1 MSTPSRSRNIT
12 PLYQPVVHPEV
23 IAMGTLLIRRK
34 LETILEC
41 DEGLEEE
48 SVASSSLM
56 RPSCQPPRSKKRRLL
71 QLATSIPAKDMTFHD
86 FRTATI
92 EKYPSFSF
100 LGPASMAVYWC
111 KLYLKTDKF
120 GWIHY
125 SSPPPSDLRKRSIFW
140 HIPGQYLTDPQEQ
153 QHDYARWRRRI
164 GDVLSRGEPGVHYAT
179 SYVGIYNLLRMF
191 GRYGLNS
198 DGDVVLLSYDGP
210 DLPPPTLTTSS

>member
-1 MSTPSRSRNIT
+1 
-12 PLYQPVVHPEV
+12 
-23 IAMGTLLIRRK
+23 MGRLLIRRK

-41 DEGLEEE
+41 DEGIDEE

-56 RPSCQPPRSKKRRLL
+56 TQSCQPPRSKKRRLL
-71 QLATSIPAKDMTFHD
+71 PLLATSIPAKDTTFHD

-120 GWIHY
+120 RWIHY
-125 SSPPPSDLRKRSIFW
+125 CSPPPSDLRKRSLFW
-140 HIPGQYLTDPQEQ
+140 HIPGQYLTDPLEP
-153 QHDYARWRRRI
+153 HDDAQWRRRV

-179 SYVGIYNLLRMF
+179 SYVGIYNLLRMY

-198 DGDVVLLSYDGP
+198 DGDVVLLSYHGP
-210 DLPPPTLTTSS
+210 DLPPPTLTTTSS